1 MSSAI
6 VPARN
11 PKILRHDRRSMLSDD
26 TALRKQIQATHSY
39 DGRSIDTESIFVIV
53 KDIFNLVSPGID
65 GILNGSTYH
74 AEIRDETATLTTF
87 DGIQDSLAFLL
98 NKISCELSC
107 KCTGGGDSHASAIE
121 ILNVLSSYTWD
132 AKAVIALA
140 SFSVNYGQFWLVA
153 NLFTSDPLAKSVAVL
168 KQLPE
173 IIDHSDV
180 MKSRFETINSLVK
193 VSLELTRCIAE
204 IRRLPSKYISVEAEP
219 MIVASSH
226 VPFAVYWIVRSL
238 IACASQVTE
247 ILGLSQMGS
256 SYAET
261 WELSSLVHK
270 VASIQDT
277 LKTQLL
283 LCHRHI
289 DEKKHLEYFETL
301 GHLFG
306 TTPHIDNQR
315 ILKHLIYLKD
325 DLLPLVI
332 GNNKTMKVG
341 IEALRGKT
349 VLLLISD
356 ADISHD
362 ELLILGQIYQDSRK
376 RPEFHYE
383 IVWLPLLEKMINQQ
397 DEHKFEELQ
406 LQMPWYTLHNPGL
419 LEPAVARYIKE
430 AWHYT
435 KKPILV
441 ALDPQGKL
449 VSPNAIHM
457 VWIWGNMAY
466 PFTQKREMDLWNH
479 EEWRLKLVVNGIDRK
494 ILDWIEEDKVICLY
508 GGENYEWIREFIGTA
523 RDVAAAAPIKLE
535 MVYIGKAKSSRERVR
550 RLNEVVAGRSYIWE
564 DPTSIWYF
572 WTRLESMMYS
582 KIHHGAKVE
591 TKSVTGDHIAGD
603 HTLGEVLTLLTFGG
617 SEQGWALFS
626 QGAGSGPGQIARAKD
641 NAMLKGLVEFGVW
654 AQLARENGFVPALND
669 YLAGHHTEEHCNR
682 LILPGVDDIPEMVV
696 CTECHRP
703 MEKYYMYRC
712 CTD

>member
-1 MSSAI
+1 
-6 VPARN
+6 
-11 PKILRHDRRSMLSDD
+11 MLSDD
-26 TALRKQIQATHSY
+26 TALRKQIQATHAY
-39 DGRSIDTESIFVIV
+39 DDHSIDIESIIVIV
-53 KDIFNLVSPGID
+53 NDIFNLVSPGID
-65 GILNGSTYH
+65 GIINGSAIH
-74 AEIRDETATLTTF
+74 AEIRDETAALTSF
-87 DGIQDSLAFLL
+87 EGIQDSLAFLL

-107 KCTGGGDSHASAIE
+107 KCVGGGDNHASAIE
-121 ILNVLSSYTWD
+121 ILTTLSSYAWD

-140 SFSVNYGQFWLVA
+140 AFSVNYGQFWLVG
-153 NLFTSDPLAKSVAVL
+153 NLYTTDPLARSVAVL

-180 MKSRFETINSLVK
+180 MRSRFETINNLVK

-204 IRRLPSKYISVEAEP
+204 FRRLPSKYISNDAEA
-219 MIVASSH
+219 MVVAASH

-238 IACASQVTE
+238 IACSSQVTE
-247 ILGLSQMGS
+247 ILGLSHMGS
-256 SYAET
+256 SHAET
-261 WELSSLVHK
+261 WELSSLAHK
-270 VASIQDT
+270 VASIQDS
-277 LKTQLL
+277 LKGQLL
-283 LCHRHI
+283 LCYRHI
-289 DEKKHLEYFETL
+289 DEKKHVEYFETL
-301 GHLFG
+301 RHLFA
-306 TTPHIDNQR
+306 TAPHIDNQR
-315 ILKHLIYLKD
+315 ILKHLIYLKE

-332 GNNKTMKVG
+332 GENRTTKVG

-356 ADISHD
+356 TEISHD
-362 ELLILGQIYQDSRK
+362 ELLILGQIYNDSRK
-376 RPEFHYE
+376 MPEFQYE
-383 IVWLPLLEKMINQQ
+383 IVWLPLLDKVAQQ
-397 DEHKFEELQ
+397 DLQ
-406 LQMPWYTLHNPGL
+406 QKHRLDQVQTRMPWYTLHDPGL

-430 AWHYT
+430 VWHYS

-466 PFTQKREMDLWNH
+466 PFTHKREMDLWNH
-479 EEWRLKLVVNGIDRK
+479 EEWRVKLVVNGIDRE
-494 ILDWIEEDKVICLY
+494 ILNWIEKGKVVCLY
-508 GGENYEWIREFIGTA
+508 GGEDYEWIREFIKAA
-523 RDVAAAAPIKLE
+523 RDVAAAAPIELE
-535 MVYIGKAKSSRERVR
+535 MVYIGKAKSSPERVR
-550 RLNEVVAGRSYIWE
+550 RLNEVVAGRSRIWE

-591 TKSVTGDHIAGD
+591 TKTATGDHVSGD
-603 HTLGEVLTLLTFGG
+603 HILGEVLTLLTFGG

-641 NAMLKGLVEFGVW
+641 NAMMKALVEFSQW
-654 AQLARENGFVPALND
+654 AEFAREEGFVPALNG
-669 YLAGHHTEEHCNR
+669 YLDGNHTTEHCNR

-696 CTECHRP
+696 CTECHQP
-703 MEKYYMYRC
+703 MEKYFMYRC